1 MSEYPSSEDHPSEAT
16 PDGNPP
22 WGPARQDHRPT
33 PRPPARRRRLAPA
46 LLLAPF
52 LTALALP
59 ACGDLPQPFRG
70 NPGGQARRL
79 AAPPAYRLA
88 VPPPQAALLTDAA
101 AGSFAAALAGALEAA
116 EVPAVAGQPNPL
128 DWRLTVTA
136 ERDGRSVV
144 PAYAL
149 ADADGRTLAS
159 ASGAAVPLA
168 EWGAAGDAVL
178 RRVAARDAPAVAA
191 LLARADA
198 ASRSADPATL
208 VAGGPPRLRLVPV
221 RGAPGDG
228 NRALTARIADVLGA
242 EGFAVQDRA
251 DGAAFALQG
260 IVEAVNTTPGK
271 QRIEIQWIVT
281 RRDGEELGRAVQIN
295 EVTRGSLDRLW
306 GDVAYVAAQEAG
318 GGVRTIIANAGGF
331 AAIPGPQEAPPP
343 APPRG
348 T

>member
-1 MSEYPSSEDHPSEAT
+1 MRD
-16 PDGNPP
+16 
-22 WGPARQDHRPT
+22 RV
-33 PRPPARRRRLAPA
+33 RRLQAHGSRARLPLAARLAAA
-46 LLLAPF
+46 LLLGG
-52 LTALALP
+52 ALS

-88 VPPPQAALLTDAA
+88 VPPPEGAMLTDAA
-101 AGSFAAALAGALEAA
+101 AGTFAGALAGALEAA
-116 EVPAVAGQPNPL
+116 EVPAVVGPANPL
-128 DWRLTVTA
+128 DWRLLVTA

-159 ASGAAVPLA
+159 TRGGAVPLA
-168 EWGAAGDAVL
+168 DWATARDDVLKRAAG
-178 RRVAARDAPAVAA
+178 RDAPAIAT

-198 ASRSADPATL
+198 ARRSADPATL

-221 RGAPGDG
+221 TGAPGDG
-228 NRALTARIADVLGA
+228 NRALTDRIADVLGNQ
-242 EGFAVQDRA
+242 GFALQDRA
-251 DGAAFALQG
+251 EGAAFAVQG
-260 IVEAVNTTPGK
+260 QVEAVNTLPGK

-295 EVTRGSLDRLW
+295 EVPRGSLDRLW

-318 GGVRTIIANAGGF
+318 EGVKQIISNAGGF
-331 AAIPGPQEAPPP
+331 APAAPPP
-343 APPRG
+343 G
-348 T
+348 S